1 MFTPMRRPD
10 ASDAPG
16 ARADDAPGARVEE
29 FLARAEDRLK
39 ASPAGIGAAAVY
51 SGFQNGEHIWAC
63 IVVDGRE
70 WHYVRVIGSDLGPY
84 PDLSSEDVDQGI
96 ERFAATLPTE
106 NRILQLL
113 GANPLHIDRQ
123 GNVED

>member
-1 MFTPMRRPD
+1 MFTTMTGPD

-16 ARADDAPGARVEE
+16 ADADDAPGGRVEE
-29 FLARAEDRLK
+29 SLARAEDRLK

-51 SGFQNGEHIWAC
+51 SGFQNGEHIWDC

-84 PDLSSEDVDQGI
+84 PGLSPEDVEGGI
-96 ERFAATLPTE
+96 ERFAATLPAQ

-113 GANPLHIDRQ
+113 GANPLHTDRQ